1 MLVQAVLFVV
11 RAFLILFG
19 IRLLL
24 AWLRGVPQRRTA
36 APGPPE
42 RAVDLVR
49 DRTCNTYL
57 PKDRALSAMVGGHL
71 EHFCS
76 AACRDR
82 ALAAAH

>member
-1 MLVQAVLFVV
+1 MLVRAILILARVFLVLFG
-11 RAFLILFG
+11 L
-19 IRLLL
+19 RLLL
-24 AWLRGVPQRRTA
+24 SWLRG
-36 APGPPE
+36 
-42 RAVDLVR
+42 RALRSARPAGREEVVDLVR
-49 DRTCNTYL
+49 DHTCNTYL